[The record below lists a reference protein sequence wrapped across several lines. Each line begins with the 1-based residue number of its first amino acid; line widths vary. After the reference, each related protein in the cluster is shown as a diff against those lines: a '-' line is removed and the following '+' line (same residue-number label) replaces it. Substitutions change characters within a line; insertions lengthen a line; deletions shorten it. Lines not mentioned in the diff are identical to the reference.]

1 MEPRREELEKGAA
14 LVNPEITISCK
25 HVWQEISNFI
35 EGEVDAELRARIA
48 AHLKECN
55 HCSAV
60 YDGTTNVLRL
70 VADGQ
75 ILEVPD
81 NFSTKL
87 YARLRTVMK

>member
-1 MEPRREELEKGAA
+1 MEKGAA

-60 YDGTTNVLRL
+60 YDGTANVLRL
-70 VADGQ
+70 VADGK

-81 NFSTKL
+81 DLSTKL
-87 YARLRTVMK
+87 YARLRNAMK

>member
-1 MEPRREELEKGAA
+1 LEPWREELQKGAA

-35 EGEVDAELRARIA
+35 EGDVDAELRARIA
-48 AHLKECN
+48 AHLQECQ

-70 VADGQ
+70 VADGAVLD
-75 ILEVPD
+75 IPGNL
-81 NFSTKL
+81 STTL
-87 YARLRTVMK
+87 YARLKDVLK